1 MKYIITE
8 SKINKFVSMYLDSKN
23 FIKMGEL
30 MDREEFELTEGNGGE
45 LIFQYRADR
54 SLTMPGIM
62 FYTLYVNDE
71 LVMQIIRMFGIDVYD
86 AIRAII
92 DWFNKTYNKKLTE
105 HDFEYLP
112 DNNEYDD

>member
-8 SKINKFVSMYLDSKN
+8 SKINKFVFMYLDSKD

-54 SLTMPGIM
+54 SITFPENML
-62 FYTLYVNDE
+62 YTLYVNDE

-92 DWFNKTYNKKLTE
+92 DWFNKTYDKKLTE

>member
-8 SKINKFVSMYLDSKN
+8 SKINKFVSMYLDSKD

-30 MDREEFELTEGNGGE
+30 MDREDFDVTEGNGGE
-45 LIFQYRADR
+45 LIFQYLADR
-54 SLTMPGIM
+54 SLTMPEKM

-71 LVMQIIRMFGIDVYD
+71 LVMQIIRMFGIDAYD

-92 DWFNKTYNKKLTE
+92 DWFNKKYNKKLTE